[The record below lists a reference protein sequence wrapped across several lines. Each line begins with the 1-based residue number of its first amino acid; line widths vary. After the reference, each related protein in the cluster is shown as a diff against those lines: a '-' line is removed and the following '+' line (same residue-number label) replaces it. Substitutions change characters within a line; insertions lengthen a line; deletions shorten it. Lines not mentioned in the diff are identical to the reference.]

1 MPSKIVKQKNFER
14 NTRLIEAF
22 CEENGID
29 MVKLNDGYQIRLE
42 DLVDLYPVRARWHNI
57 KTGERGDWTGY
68 KDLRRVML
76 MALEMMARP
85 DKENI
90 EWQGRVDVK
99 PEDTYRITTTEQMAK
114 NMVARIEQ
122 QIRIVMKPKPSF
134 LTEKMWIKLAS
145 LFIYVEKTEPKI
157 TLGKDFK

>member
-85 DKENI
+85 EVAAEN
-90 EWQGRVDVK
+90 
-99 PEDTYRITTTEQMAK
+99 TYRLATTESI
-114 NMVARIEQ
+114 ARGLAVRVEQ
-122 QIRIVMKPKPSF
+122 KIRIVMKPKPNWLS
-134 LTEKMWIKLAS
+134 EKMWIRIAS
-145 LFIYVEKTEPKI
+145 WFIYVEKTEPKFSVKE
-157 TLGKDFK
+157 GDQ